1 MFDWRELLLRNQNQ
15 PAQIDRTTLKLLE
28 EQLLQLLPPIV
39 NALNATNI
47 LPLEPTWS
55 KNEIAQKFKIILE
68 VVEQRYLVAWDHVRN
83 GQIQKLQAEYQTW
96 YQVQLRSD
104 RSLYRTYCQWQES
117 LIQQHPQGWSSWIL
131 LSLKENS
138 FLAREFKR
146 EQTLTPETEFLLA
159 EFFRCAKPLLQIDAD
174 TVLKEFYSFQASFTQ
189 QTPFIPQLF
198 QEISNASQ
206 KEIFEKLEDNEFV
219 EAAKIFWKNVFV
231 GQ

>member
-1 MFDWRELLLRNQNQ
+1 M
-15 PAQIDRTTLKLLE
+15 LE

-68 VVEQRYLVAWDHVRN
+68 IVEQRYLVAWDHVRN
-83 GQIQKLQAEYQTW
+83 GQIQNLQAEYQTW
-96 YQVQLRSD
+96 YQVQLRSN

-131 LSLKENS
+131 LSLKENP

-174 TVLKEFYSFQASFTQ
+174 TVLKEFYNFQAAFTK
-189 QTPFIPQLF
+189 QTPFLPQLF

-219 EAAKIFWKNVFV
+219 EAARIFWKNVFI